1 MQCAVCKFNVES
13 GQICKRCY
21 SSLKS
26 ALTELPEL
34 QQGAASFVTPGRSGS
49 GSPSTE
55 RSIGFNV
62 NALDYSMGK
71 ELLGLLHKY
80 EALIRRGR
88 TLTPPALLK
97 REATVEK
104 EVAATVSFHLAHL
117 EWTVQQDWLEDFAGQ
132 VKELHSKGMA
142 TNKKFIEQPRK
153 IPCPTEECRAHIV
166 IDIENLL
173 AGVRCHK
180 CRTSWT
186 LYRLLALAMN
196 NPNRTFWLDIDAICM
211 WMNISKIDLN
221 KIVREHNIPMKNG
234 LYDISAIAKARS
246 LID

>member
-1 MQCAVCKFNVES
+1 MQCSVCKFHVES
-13 GQICKRCY
+13 GQICKKCY

-34 QQGAASFVTPGRSGS
+34 QQGAAAFVTPGRSGS

-71 ELLGLLHKY
+71 ELLGVLHKY

-88 TLTPPALLK
+88 TLTPPALLD
-97 REATVEK
+97 REATVEL

-117 EWTVQQDWLEDFAGQ
+117 EWTVQQDWLEDFAGLI
-132 VKELHSKGMA
+132 KELHSKGMA
-142 TNKKFIEQPRK
+142 TNKRFIEQPRR
-153 IPCPTEECRAHIV
+153 IPCPTDECKANIV

-173 AGVRCHK
+173 AGVTCYK

-186 LYRLLALAMN
+186 LYRLLGLAMA
-196 NPNRTFWLDIDAICM
+196 NPNRTFWLDVDAICL
-211 WMNISKIDLN
+211 WMNITKVELN
-221 KIVREHNIPMKNG
+221 KIVRDHNVPTKNG

-246 LID
+246 LV

>member
-1 MQCAVCKFNVES
+1 MMDNNMNEGRLSRSQY
-13 GQICKRCY
+13 R
-21 SSLKS
+21 SLRS
-26 ALTELPEL
+26 NLTELPEL
-34 QQGAASFVTPGRSGS
+34 QSGAASFVTPGRSGS
-49 GSPSTE
+49 GTVSTE

-62 NALDYSMGK
+62 NALDYSMGN
-71 ELLGLLHKY
+71 ELLGVMHKY
-80 EALIRRGR
+80 EAIIRRGR
-88 TLTPPALLK
+88 SLTPPALLK

-132 VKELHSKGMA
+132 IKELHSKGMA

-211 WMNISKIDLN
+211 WMNISKTDLN
-221 KIVREHNIPMKNG
+221 KIVRQHNIPTKNG

>member
-1 MQCAVCKFNVES
+1 MDNNMSEGKLTRSQ
-13 GQICKRCY
+13 Y
-21 SSLKS
+21 LTLKS
-26 ALTELPEL
+26 MLTELPEL
-34 QQGAASFVTPGRSGS
+34 QSGAASFVSPGRSGS
-49 GSPSTE
+49 GAPSTE

-71 ELLGLLHKY
+71 EILGVMHKY
-80 EALIRRGR
+80 EALIRRAR

-97 REATVEK
+97 REATVEL

-117 EWTVQQDWLEDFAGQ
+117 EWTVQQDWVEEFAGSI
-132 VKELHSKGMA
+132 KELHNKGMA
-142 TNKKFIEQPRK
+142 INKNFIEKPRR
-153 IPCPTEECRAHIV
+153 IPCPTDECRSHIA
-166 IDIENLL
+166 IDIDNLL

-186 LYRLLALAMN
+186 LYRLLALAMA
-196 NPNRTFWLDIDAICM
+196 NPNRTFWLDIDAICL
-211 WMNISKIDLN
+211 WMNLSKVELN
-221 KIVREHNIPMKNG
+221 KIVRQHNVPMKNG

>member
-1 MQCAVCKFNVES
+1 M
-13 GQICKRCY
+13 
-21 SSLKS
+21 
-26 ALTELPEL
+26 LTELPEL

-71 ELLGLLHKY
+71 ELLGVMHKY

-88 TLTPPALLK
+88 TLTPPAFLK
-97 REATVEK
+97 REATVDL

-153 IPCPTEECRAHIV
+153 IPCPTEECKAHIV

-186 LYRLLALAMN
+186 LYRLLGLAMN

-211 WMNISKIDLN
+211 WMNISKTDLN
-221 KIVREHNIPMKNG
+221 KIVRQHNIPTKNG

>member
-34 QQGAASFVTPGRSGS
+34 QAGAASFVTPGRSGS

-71 ELLGLLHKY
+71 ELLGVLHKY

-211 WMNISKIDLN
+211 WMNISKTDLN
-221 KIVREHNIPMKNG
+221 KIVRQHNIPTKNG

-246 LID
+246 LL

>member
-1 MQCAVCKFNVES
+1 
-13 GQICKRCY
+13 
-21 SSLKS
+21 LKS

-34 QQGAASFVTPGRSGS
+34 QSGAASFISPGRSGS

-71 ELLGLLHKY
+71 ELLGVLHKY

-132 VKELHSKGMA
+132 IKELHSKGMA

-153 IPCPTEECRAHIV
+153 IPCPTEECRAHII

-180 CRTSWT
+180 CRTSWS
-186 LYRLLALAMN
+186 LYRLLGLAMN
-196 NPNRTFWLDIDAICM
+196 NPNRTFWLDIDAICL

-221 KIVREHNIPMKNG
+221 KIVKQHNVPMKNG

>member
-1 MQCAVCKFNVES
+1 MNCAICKYNVES
-13 GQICKRCY
+13 GQICKKCY
-21 SSLKS
+21 SSLKFAIS
-26 ALTELPEL
+26 ELPEL

-71 ELLGLLHKY
+71 ELLGVMHKY

-88 TLTPPALLK
+88 SLTPPALLD
-97 REATVEK
+97 REATVDK
-104 EVAATVSFHLAHL
+104 EVAATALFHLAHL
-117 EWTVQQDWLEDFAGQ
+117 EWTVQQDWLEEFAGSI
-132 VKELHSKGMA
+132 KELHSKGMA
-142 TNKKFIEQPRK
+142 TNKRFIEQPRK
-153 IPCPTEECRAHIV
+153 IPCPTEDCRAHIV

-173 AGVRCHK
+173 AGATCHK

-186 LYRLLALAMN
+186 MYRLLGLAMN
-196 NPNRTFWLDIDAICM
+196 NPNRTFWLDIDAICL
-211 WMNISKIDLN
+211 WMNISKTDLN
-221 KIVREHNIPMKNG
+221 KIVRQHNIPAKNG

-246 LID
+246 LV

>member
-1 MQCAVCKFNVES
+1 
-13 GQICKRCY
+13 
-21 SSLKS
+21 LKS

-34 QQGAASFVTPGRSGS
+34 QSGAASFISPGRSGS

-71 ELLGLLHKY
+71 ELLGVLHKY

-97 REATVEK
+97 REATVDK

-117 EWTVQQDWLEDFAGQ
+117 EWTVQQDWLEEFAGLI
-132 VKELHSKGMA
+132 KELHSKGMA
-142 TNKKFIEQPRK
+142 TNKKFIEQPRR

-173 AGVRCHK
+173 AGVKCHK

-196 NPNRTFWLDIDAICM
+196 NPNRTFWLDVEAICM

-221 KIVREHNIPMKNG
+221 KIVRQHEIPMKNG

>member
-1 MQCAVCKFNVES
+1 M
-13 GQICKRCY
+13 
-21 SSLKS
+21 
-26 ALTELPEL
+26 LTELPEL

-71 ELLGLLHKY
+71 ELLGVMHKY

-88 TLTPPALLK
+88 TLTPPAFLK
-97 REATVEK
+97 REATVDL

-142 TNKKFIEQPRK
+142 TNKKFIEKPRR
-153 IPCPTEECRAHIV
+153 IPCPTDECRAHIV

-211 WMNISKIDLN
+211 WMNITKTDLN
-221 KIVREHNIPMKNG
+221 KIVRQNNIPTKNG

>member
-1 MQCAVCKFNVES
+1 MDNNMNEGRLTKSQY
-13 GQICKRCY
+13 RT
-21 SSLKS
+21 LKS
-26 ALTELPEL
+26 NLAELPEL
-34 QQGAASFVTPGRSGS
+34 QQGAASYVTPGRSGS

-71 ELLGLLHKY
+71 ELLGTLHKY
-80 EALIRRGR
+80 EALIRRAR
-88 TLTPPALLK
+88 SLTPPALLK

-117 EWTVQQDWLEDFAGQ
+117 EWTVQQDWVEEFAGLI
-132 VKELHSKGMA
+132 KELHSKGMA
-142 TNKKFIEQPRK
+142 TNKKFIEQPRR
-153 IPCPTEECRAHIV
+153 IPCPTDECRSHIV

-173 AGVRCHK
+173 AGVTCQK
-180 CRTSWT
+180 CRTSWS
-186 LYRLLALAMN
+186 LYRLLGLAMN
-196 NPNRTFWLDIDAICM
+196 NPNRTFWLDIDAICL

-221 KIVREHNIPMKNG
+221 KIVRQHNIPMKNG

-246 LID
+246 LL

>member
-1 MQCAVCKFNVES
+1 MMDNNMNGKLTKSQY
-13 GQICKRCY
+13 RT
-21 SSLKS
+21 LKS
-26 ALTELPEL
+26 NLAELPEL
-34 QQGAASFVTPGRSGS
+34 QQGAASYVTPGRSGS

-88 TLTPPALLK
+88 SLTPPALLK
-97 REATVEK
+97 REATVEL

-117 EWTVQQDWLEDFAGQ
+117 EWTVQQDWVEEFAGLI
-132 VKELHSKGMA
+132 KEIHTKGMA
-142 TNKKFIEQPRK
+142 CNKKFIEQPRR
-153 IPCPTEECRAHIV
+153 IPCPTEECRAHII

-173 AGVRCHK
+173 AGVTCHK

-196 NPNRTFWLDIDAICM
+196 NPNRTFWLDIDAICL
-211 WMNISKIDLN
+211 WMNITKTDLN
-221 KIVREHNIPMKNG
+221 KIVREHNIPVKNG

-246 LID
+246 LV

>member
-1 MQCAVCKFNVES
+1 MENNMNEGRLTKSQY
-13 GQICKRCY
+13 RT
-21 SSLKS
+21 LKS
-26 ALTELPEL
+26 NLTELPEL
-34 QQGAASFVTPGRSGS
+34 QQGAASFVSPSRSGS

-55 RSIGFNV
+55 RSIGLNV

-88 TLTPPALLK
+88 SLTPPALLD
-97 REATVEK
+97 REATVEL

-117 EWTVQQDWLEDFAGQ
+117 EWTVQQDWVEEFAGL

-142 TNKKFIEQPRK
+142 CNKKFIEQPRR
-153 IPCPTEECRAHIV
+153 IPCPTDECRSHIV

-173 AGVRCHK
+173 AGVTCHK

-186 LYRLLALAMN
+186 LYRLLALAMA
-196 NPNRTFWLDIDAICM
+196 NPNRTFWLDIDAICL
-211 WMNISKIDLN
+211 WMNITKVDLN
-221 KIVREHNIPMKNG
+221 KIVREHNIPMKHG

-246 LID
+246 LV

>member
-1 MQCAVCKFNVES
+1 MTQCTVCKFNVES

-21 SSLKS
+21 SSLKF

-49 GSPSTE
+49 GSVSTE

-80 EALIRRGR
+80 EALIRRAR
-88 TLTPPALLK
+88 SLTPPALLK

-117 EWTVQQDWLEDFAGQ
+117 EWTVQQDWLEDFAGE
-132 VKELHSKGMA
+132 VKELHSKGLA
-142 TNKKFIEQPRK
+142 TNKKFTEKPRR

-166 IDIENLL
+166 IDIDNLL
-173 AGVRCHK
+173 AGVTCHK

-196 NPNRTFWLDIDAICM
+196 NPNRTFWLDIEAICL
-211 WMNISKIDLN
+211 WMNLSKTDIN
-221 KIVREHNIPMKNG
+221 KIVREHKVPTKHG

-246 LID
+246 LL

>member
-1 MQCAVCKFNVES
+1 MDNNMSEGKLTRSQ
-13 GQICKRCY
+13 Y
-21 SSLKS
+21 LTLKS
-26 ALTELPEL
+26 MLAELPEL
-34 QQGAASFVTPGRSGS
+34 QSGAASFVSPGRSGS
-49 GSPSTE
+49 GAPSTE

-71 ELLGLLHKY
+71 EILGVMHKY
-80 EALIRRGR
+80 EALIRRAR

-97 REATVEK
+97 REATVEL

-117 EWTVQQDWLEDFAGQ
+117 EWTVQQDWVEEFAGSI
-132 VKELHSKGMA
+132 KELHNKGMA
-142 TNKKFIEQPRK
+142 INKNFIEKPRR
-153 IPCPTEECRAHIV
+153 IPCPTDECRSHIA
-166 IDIENLL
+166 IDIDNLL

-186 LYRLLALAMN
+186 LYRLLALAMA
-196 NPNRTFWLDIDAICM
+196 NPNRTFWLDIDAICL
-211 WMNISKIDLN
+211 WMNLSKVELN
-221 KIVREHNIPMKNG
+221 KIVREHNVPMKNG

>member
-1 MQCAVCKFNVES
+1 MDNNMNEGRLTKSQY
-13 GQICKRCY
+13 RT
-21 SSLKS
+21 LKS
-26 ALTELPEL
+26 NLAELPEL
-34 QQGAASFVTPGRSGS
+34 QQGAASYVTPGRSGS

-71 ELLGLLHKY
+71 ELLGVMHKY

-88 TLTPPALLK
+88 SLTPPALLK

-117 EWTVQQDWLEDFAGQ
+117 EWTVQQDWVEEFAGLI
-132 VKELHSKGMA
+132 KELHSKGMA
-142 TNKKFIEQPRK
+142 TNKRFIEQPRK
-153 IPCPTEECRAHIV
+153 IPCPTDECRSHIV

-173 AGVRCHK
+173 AGVTCHK
-180 CRTSWT
+180 CRTSWS
-186 LYRLLALAMN
+186 LYRLLGLAMN
-196 NPNRTFWLDIDAICM
+196 NPNRTFWLDIDAICL

-221 KIVREHNIPMKNG
+221 KIVKQHNVPMKNG

-246 LID
+246 LVD

>member
-1 MQCAVCKFNVES
+1 MNEGKLTKSQY
-13 GQICKRCY
+13 RT
-21 SSLKS
+21 LKS
-26 ALTELPEL
+26 NLTELPEL
-34 QQGAASFVTPGRSGS
+34 QAGAASYVSPGRSGS

-88 TLTPPALLK
+88 SLTPPALLK
-97 REATVEK
+97 REATVEL

-117 EWTVQQDWLEDFAGQ
+117 EWTVQQDWVEEFAGLI
-132 VKELHSKGMA
+132 KELHSKGMA
-142 TNKKFIEQPRK
+142 CNKKFIEQPRR
-153 IPCPTEECRAHIV
+153 IPCPTDECRSHIV

-173 AGVRCHK
+173 AGVTCHK

-196 NPNRTFWLDIDAICM
+196 NPNRTFWLDVDAICL
-211 WMNISKIDLN
+211 WMNITKIDLN
-221 KIVREHNIPMKNG
+221 KIVRDHSIPVKNG

-246 LID
+246 LL

>member
-1 MQCAVCKFNVES
+1 MNCAICKFNVES
-13 GQICKRCY
+13 GQICKKCY
-21 SSLKS
+21 SSLKF

-34 QQGAASFVTPGRSGS
+34 QQGAAGFITPGRSGS

-71 ELLGLLHKY
+71 ELLGVLHKY

-97 REATVEK
+97 REATVDK

-132 VKELHSKGMA
+132 VKELHTKGMA
-142 TNKKFIEQPRK
+142 TNKRFIEQPRR
-153 IPCPTEECRAHIV
+153 IPCPTEECKAHIV

-173 AGVRCHK
+173 AGVTCHK

-186 LYRLLALAMN
+186 LYRLLGLAMN
-196 NPNRTFWLDIDAICM
+196 NPNRTFWLDIDAICL

-221 KIVREHNIPMKNG
+221 KIVREHNVPMKNG

-246 LID
+246 LI

>member
-71 ELLGLLHKY
+71 ELLGVLHKY

-97 REATVEK
+97 REATVDK

-132 VKELHSKGMA
+132 IKELHSKGMA

-153 IPCPTEECRAHIV
+153 IPCPTEECKAHIV

-186 LYRLLALAMN
+186 LYRLLGLAMS
-196 NPNRTFWLDIDAICM
+196 NPNRTFWLDIEAICL

-221 KIVREHNIPMKNG
+221 KIVRQHNIPMKNG

>member
-1 MQCAVCKFNVES
+1 M
-13 GQICKRCY
+13 
-21 SSLKS
+21 
-26 ALTELPEL
+26 LTELPEL
-34 QQGAASFVTPGRSGS
+34 QQGAASYVTPGRSGS

-71 ELLGLLHKY
+71 ELLGVMHKY
-80 EALIRRGR
+80 EALIRRAR
-88 TLTPPALLK
+88 SLTPPALLT

-117 EWTVQQDWLEDFAGQ
+117 EWTVQQDWLEEFAGLI
-132 VKELHSKGMA
+132 KELHTKGMA
-142 TNKKFIEQPRK
+142 TNKRFIEQPRR
-153 IPCPTEECRAHIV
+153 IPCPTDECRSHIV

-173 AGVRCHK
+173 AGVTCHK

-196 NPNRTFWLDIDAICM
+196 NPDRRFWLDTDAICL
-211 WMNISKIDLN
+211 WMNITKVQLN
-221 KIVREHNIPMKNG
+221 KIVKDHNIPVKNG

-246 LID
+246 LL

>member
-1 MQCAVCKFNVES
+1 MENNMKHGKLTKVQYNA
-13 GQICKRCY
+13 
-21 SSLKS
+21 LKS
-26 ALTELPEL
+26 NLTELPEL

-71 ELLGLLHKY
+71 ELLGTLHKY
-80 EALIRRGR
+80 EALIRRCR
-88 TLTPPALLK
+88 SLTPPALLT
-97 REATVEK
+97 REATVEL

-117 EWTVQQDWLEDFAGQ
+117 EWTVQQDWVEEFAGLI
-132 VKELHSKGMA
+132 KELHSKGMA
-142 TNKKFIEQPRK
+142 TNKKFIEQPRR

-173 AGVRCHK
+173 AGVTCHK

-196 NPNRTFWLDIDAICM
+196 NPNRTFWLDIDAICL
-211 WMNISKIDLN
+211 WMNISKTDLN
-221 KIVREHNIPMKNG
+221 KIVRDHNIPVKNG

-246 LID
+246 LV

>member
-1 MQCAVCKFNVES
+1 MQCSVCKFHVES
-13 GQICKRCY
+13 GQICKKCY

-26 ALTELPEL
+26 MLTELPEL
-34 QQGAASFVTPGRSGS
+34 QQGAASFVSPGRSGS

-80 EALIRRGR
+80 EALIRRAR
-88 TLTPPALLK
+88 SLTPPALLK

-132 VKELHSKGMA
+132 VKELHTKGMA
-142 TNKKFIEQPRK
+142 TNKRFIEQPRR
-153 IPCPTEECRAHIV
+153 IPCPTDECKANIV

-173 AGVRCHK
+173 AGVTCHK

-196 NPNRTFWLDIDAICM
+196 NPDRRFWLDADAICL
-211 WMNISKIDLN
+211 WMNITKIQLN
-221 KIVREHNIPMKNG
+221 KIVRDHEIPTKNG
-234 LYDISAIAKARS
+234 LFDISAIAKARS
-246 LID
+246 LL

>member
-1 MQCAVCKFNVES
+1 M
-13 GQICKRCY
+13 
-21 SSLKS
+21 
-26 ALTELPEL
+26 LTELPEL
-34 QQGAASFVTPGRSGS
+34 QQGAASYVTPGRSGS

-71 ELLGLLHKY
+71 ELLGTLHKY
-80 EALIRRGR
+80 EALIRRAR

-132 VKELHSKGMA
+132 IKEIHSKGMA
-142 TNKKFIEQPRK
+142 TNKKYIEQPRR
-153 IPCPTEECRAHIV
+153 IPCPTDECKAHIV
-166 IDIENLL
+166 IDIENLM
-173 AGVRCHK
+173 AGVTCHK

-196 NPNRTFWLDIDAICM
+196 NPNRTFWLDIDAICL
-211 WMNISKIDLN
+211 WMNITKTQLN
-221 KIVREHNIPMKNG
+221 KIVKDHNIPTKHG

>member
-1 MQCAVCKFNVES
+1 MDNNMNGKLTKSQY
-13 GQICKRCY
+13 RT
-21 SSLKS
+21 LKS
-26 ALTELPEL
+26 NLAELPEL
-34 QQGAASFVTPGRSGS
+34 QQGAASYVTPGRSGS

-88 TLTPPALLK
+88 SLTPPALLK
-97 REATVEK
+97 REATVEL

-117 EWTVQQDWLEDFAGQ
+117 EWTVQQDWVEEFAGLI
-132 VKELHSKGMA
+132 KEIHTKGMA
-142 TNKKFIEQPRK
+142 CNKKFIEQPRR
-153 IPCPTEECRAHIV
+153 IPCPTEECRAHII

-173 AGVRCHK
+173 AGVTCHK

-196 NPNRTFWLDIDAICM
+196 NPNRTFWLDVDAICL
-211 WMNISKIDLN
+211 WMNITKVDLN
-221 KIVREHNIPMKNG
+221 KIVKQHNIPVKNG

>member
-1 MQCAVCKFNVES
+1 MKHGKLTKVQYYA
-13 GQICKRCY
+13 
-21 SSLKS
+21 LKS
-26 ALTELPEL
+26 NLTELPEL
-34 QQGAASFVTPGRSGS
+34 QSGAASFVSPGRSGS

-71 ELLGLLHKY
+71 ELLGTLHKY

-88 TLTPPALLK
+88 SLTPPALLE
-97 REATVEK
+97 REATVEL

-117 EWTVQQDWLEDFAGQ
+117 DWTVQQDWVEEFAGLI
-132 VKELHSKGMA
+132 KELHSKGMA
-142 TNKKFIEQPRK
+142 TNKKFIEQPRR
-153 IPCPTEECRAHIV
+153 IPCPTDECKAHIV
-166 IDIENLL
+166 IDIENLM
-173 AGVRCHK
+173 AGVTCHK

-196 NPNRTFWLDIDAICM
+196 NPNRTFWLDIDAICL
-211 WMNISKIDLN
+211 WMNITKIQLN
-221 KIVREHNIPMKNG
+221 KIVKDHNIPVKNG

>member
-1 MQCAVCKFNVES
+1 MNEGK
-13 GQICKRCY
+13 
-21 SSLKS
+21 LTKS
-26 ALTELPEL
+26 QYRTLRSNLAELPEL
-34 QQGAASFVTPGRSGS
+34 QQGAASFVSPSRSGS

-71 ELLGLLHKY
+71 ELLGVMHKY

-88 TLTPPALLK
+88 SLTPPALLK
-97 REATVEK
+97 REATVEL

-117 EWTVQQDWLEDFAGQ
+117 EWTVQQDWVEEFAGLI
-132 VKELHSKGMA
+132 KELHTKGMA
-142 TNKKFIEQPRK
+142 CNKKFIEQPRR
-153 IPCPTEECRAHIV
+153 IPCPTDECKAHIV

-173 AGVRCHK
+173 AGVTCHK

-196 NPNRTFWLDIDAICM
+196 NPNRTFWLDIDAVCL
-211 WMNISKIDLN
+211 WMNISKTQLN
-221 KIVREHNIPMKNG
+221 KIVKDYDIPVKNG

-246 LID
+246 LV

>member
-1 MQCAVCKFNVES
+1 M
-13 GQICKRCY
+13 
-21 SSLKS
+21 
-26 ALTELPEL
+26 LTELPEL
-34 QQGAASFVTPGRSGS
+34 QSGAASYVTPGRSGS

-71 ELLGLLHKY
+71 ELLGTLHKY
-80 EALIRRGR
+80 EALIRRAR
-88 TLTPPALLK
+88 SLTPPALLK

-132 VKELHSKGMA
+132 IKELHSKGMA
-142 TNKKFIEQPRK
+142 TNKKYIEQPRR
-153 IPCPTEECRAHIV
+153 IPCPTDDCKAHIV
-166 IDIENLL
+166 IDIENLM
-173 AGVRCHK
+173 AGVTCHK

-196 NPNRTFWLDIDAICM
+196 NPNRTFWLDIDAICL
-211 WMNISKIDLN
+211 WMNITKVQLN
-221 KIVREHNIPMKNG
+221 KIVKDHNIPVKNG

-246 LID
+246 LL